1 MKIRV
6 NYCSKW
12 LLVVCALALGSF
24 AYGQR
29 TISGKVTD
37 ITTGD
42 PLIGANILVV
52 GTSTG
57 TATDIDGG
65 YTLNLPAGAT
75 ELEISYTGYNTTR
88 VTVGS
93 SDVLDITVTAGQ
105 ALDEI
110 VVVGYGTQKSREV
123 TSAITS
129 VKEEDFN
136 KGNVSNAAQLLQG
149 KVAGLSITRPGGNPN
164 QGFNIRLRGLST
176 VGANTSPLIVIDGV
190 VGAELNSV
198 DPNDIASIDVLKDG
212 SAAAIYGT
220 RGASGVILITTKRG
234 REGTTTIEYN
244 GFVTADVLA
253 NYVDVL
259 SADQYRAF
267 RGGPDGTIKGTD
279 YGSSTDWFKEITR
292 TGISQVH
299 NLALSGGS
307 QKTSYRIAANY
318 RNNEGVSI
326 RTGFQQLNARL
337 NLTQKAFKDRLAVS
351 FNVATTN
358 RNEELGFNEAFRY
371 ATIYNPTSP
380 VRVDTANRFDSYYQ
394 QTLFDYL
401 NPVAILEQN
410 KNEAKRNTLL
420 ANVRGDYK
428 LLESLTVSASYS
440 RERKTRDLGEYY
452 DKNSLFRGTDRNGL
466 GIREFNQDEY
476 ELFEGTAQFAEEF
489 GGLELRLLGGYSFQE
504 FTFNGFRAE
513 GGNFLTDAFTFNNLN
528 RAQDFADGR
537 GTVSSYQNNYR
548 LIAFFGRLNLNFNDN
563 YYLTASLRREG
574 TSRFGEDNRIGYF
587 PAVSAGVNLSNL
599 FPMDGVN
606 SLKLRA
612 GYGVTGNIPSESYL
626 ALRRFDQ
633 NGFFLYNG
641 TYIPSYQPVSNPNP
655 DLKWERKNDISAGLD
670 FALLDYKL
678 TGSFDYYTTTTKDLI
693 LNFTVPVPPNLFG
706 STFTNVGELKNS
718 GLELV
723 LNYNAIAKPNFTW
736 TTSINGT
743 YYLENKIVSLSEG
756 EFNFGGIRDISNVGS
771 PGQNQ
776 SPLIRIEE
784 GKPIGQI
791 LGIKYVGVSK
801 EGNWIFEDTDGNGK
815 FDDNKDRAIIGNG
828 LPKAQVGWNNSFT
841 FGNLDFSIFFDG
853 FFGHDLVNLNR
864 AFYEAPNAI
873 GSYNILAST
882 LDDENL
888 LRLKDGAK
896 YSSFH
901 VEDASFVRLNN
912 TTLGYNFKLAEGG
925 SFSKIRVYFTG
936 ERLFYITGYKGV
948 DPEPRF
954 TDNQED
960 GAGVFGP
967 LAPGIDRRNTW
978 YRTAALTFGLQLG
991 F

>member
-6 NYCSKW
+6 DYLSQW

-29 TISGKVTD
+29 SISGKATD
-37 ITTGD
+37 VTTGD

-75 ELEISYTGYNTTR
+75 ELEVSYTGYNTQRFTI
-88 VTVGS
+88 GS
-93 SDVLDITVTAGQ
+93 SDVLDITLTPGQ

-110 VVVGYGTQKSREV
+110 VVVGYGTQKTREI

-149 KVAGLSITRPGGNPN
+149 KVAGLSISRPGSNPN

-176 VGANTSPLIVIDGV
+176 VGANASPLIVIDGV
-190 VGAELNSV
+190 IGADLNSV

-234 REGTTTIEYN
+234 AKGTSTVDYN
-244 GFVTADVLA
+244 GFVTGDFLG

-259 SADQYRAF
+259 TADEYRDF
-267 RGGPDGTIKGTD
+267 RGGPAGDIKGTD
-279 YGSSTDWFKEITR
+279 LGSSTDWFDEITR
-292 TGISQVH
+292 TGVSQVH

-307 QKTSYRIAANY
+307 DKTSYRISANY
-318 RNNEGVSI
+318 RNNEGVALN
-326 RTGFQQLNARL
+326 TGFEQLNARL
-337 NLTQKAFKDRLAVS
+337 NLTQKALKDRLSIS
-351 FNVATTN
+351 FNLATTN
-358 RNEELGFNEAFRY
+358 RNEQIGFDAAFRY
-371 ATIYNPTSP
+371 ATIYNPTAP
-380 VRVDTANRFDSYYQ
+380 VRVDTANQYDGYFQ

-410 KNEAKRNTLL
+410 VNEAKRNVIL
-420 ANVRGDYK
+420 ANVRGDFK
-428 LLESLTVSASYS
+428 LLDNLTVSASYS
-440 RERKTRDLGEYY
+440 RERKTDNFGTYFDR
-452 DKNSLFRGTDRNGL
+452 NSFFVGRDRNGL
-466 GIREFNQDEY
+466 ANRSAGQNEY
-476 ELFEGTAQFAEEF
+476 ELFESTGEFNEEF

-504 FTFNGFRAE
+504 FTGEGF
-513 GGNFLTDAFTFNNLN
+513 GIQNGNFLTDAFTFNNIGTG
-528 RAQDFADGR
+528 QDL
-537 GTVSSYQNNYR
+537 QNGLAGVGSGKDSYR
-548 LIAFFGRLNLNFNDN
+548 LIAFFGRVNLNYEDTYFF
-563 YYLTASLRREG
+563 TASLRREG
-574 TSRFGEDNRIGYF
+574 TSRFGKDNRIGYF
-587 PAVSAGVNLSNL
+587 PAASAGVTLSNL

-606 SLKLRA
+606 NLKLRV
-612 GYGVTGNIPSESYL
+612 GYGVTGNIPNQSYL
-626 ALRRFDQ
+626 SLRRFGQ
-633 NGFFLYNG
+633 QGSFLVNGKFV
-641 TYIPSYQPVSNPNP
+641 PSYAPISNPNP
-655 DLKWERKNDISAGLD
+655 DLKWETKSDISVGLD
-670 FALLDYKL
+670 FAMLDYKL
-678 TGSFDYYTTTTKDLI
+678 TGSFDYYTTTTNDLI
-693 LNFTVPVPPNLFG
+693 LPFSVPVPPNLFG
-706 STFTNVGELKNS
+706 ETFVNVGELKNS

-723 LNYNAIAKPNFTW
+723 LNYNAISKENFTW

-756 EFNFGGIRDISNVGS
+756 AEFDFGGRRDVSNFGS
-771 PGQNQ
+771 PGQNGT
-776 SPLIRIEE
+776 PLIRIEE

-791 LGIKYVGVSK
+791 LALQYEGISP
-801 EGNWIFEDTDGNGK
+801 EGSWIFKDTDGDGK
-815 FDDNKDRAIIGNG
+815 IDDTKDRVIVGNG
-828 LPKAQVGWNNSFT
+828 LPKAQLGWNNSFT

-853 FFGHDLVNLNR
+853 FFGHDLLNSFR
-864 AFYEAPNAI
+864 GFYEGASSI
-873 GSYNILAST
+873 GSYNILATT
-882 LDDENL
+882 LDDPAL
-888 LRLKDGAK
+888 IRLKDAPK
-896 YSSFH
+896 VSSFH

-925 SFSKIRVYFTG
+925 SFSKIRLYLTG

-954 TDNQED
+954 SD
-960 GAGVFGP
+960 GDAGTLGP
-967 LAPGIDRRNTW
+967 LAPGIDRRDTW
-978 YRTAALTFGLQLG
+978 YRTAAVTFGLQLG